1 MTRLPERRTITDPM
15 SLMDDFSAYMNRM
28 MGPYFSPLATGEG
41 SWTPLSDVSEK
52 PEAYHVDI
60 ELPGVAR
67 EDVTVDIEGQEL
79 TVTGEF
85 HREDHGGRHR
95 APFVPPRGPVRV
107 RPASAARR
115 RRRELRGGADGR
127 RPVPDDPEG
136 GVRGAPQDRDQVMPK
151 ARGNRGPFVC
161 VQGALSKSAL
171 RC

>member
-85 HREDHGGRHR
+85 HREDHGDGTGRH
-95 APFVPPRGPVRV
+95 
-107 RPASAARR
+107 SS
-115 RRRELRGGADGR
+115 RREGRFEFGLRLPHAVDAANCAAELTDG
-127 RPVPDDPEG
+127 VLCLTI
-136 GVRGAPQDRDQVMPK
+136 PK
-151 ARGNRGPFVC
+151 AASEGHR
-161 VQGALSKSAL
+161 KIEIK
-171 RC
+171 